1 MKRFAVFQLP
11 IICYAVLIFAV
22 SSLSRVPTPDLGI
35 TFADKIAHFIEY
47 GVFVILLLRAFSH
60 PTISSRAF
68 VLYAFA
74 VIVSIVFAALDEYHQ
89 KFVPGRTADLYDLA
103 ADSLGILIG
112 SAMHFR
118 FYRARRQAS

>member
-1 MKRFAVFQLP
+1 VKRFAVFQLP
-11 IICYAVLIFAV
+11 IICYAALIFAI
-22 SSLSRVPTPDLGI
+22 SSFSRIPAPDLGI

-60 PTISSRAF
+60 PPISSRVI

-74 VIVSIVFAALDEYHQ
+74 VIVSIVFAGLDEYHQ

-103 ADSLGILIG
+103 ADSLGIFVG
-112 SAMHFR
+112 SAIHFR
-118 FYRARRQAS
+118 FYRTRRQAS